1 MVRSL
6 HFEKVRRLLTLLLPF
21 AWLVVLVV
29 AVLSLY
35 HEWGGIHLSD
45 INAALLRIGPWHLAI
60 ALGLTAVSLLL
71 NASLDLVAL
80 RWLGRD
86 LPVGQVLGTALI
98 ASSFSM
104 NGGGTVLGGGTIRM
118 RFYGNLGLS
127 GAEIARLTGFL
138 LVAGWLGHALLAGV
152 LLFSAPPD
160 LPWLPE
166 AAGRAIGSLLL
177 LSCGGLV
184 ALSITG
190 WRGRKLDFLPPFG
203 ILMATL
209 FVSAFDWLFAGLA
222 LRVFL
227 PQALS
232 TLAFLAATAV
242 GQALGAA
249 SQVPGGV
256 GVMELSISKLAA
268 GMMPAPM
275 IAGALLTYRLIYYLI
290 PFIIAVAAVGAREMW
305 RKRHWA
311 KLTVDGT
318 ARAWSAIAPRLA
330 GMSALAGGFVLMLS
344 ATTPMEA
351 SRRILLEEFIPL
363 PFVEASHF
371 LSSII
376 GAIMIIVANGLL
388 RRVYA
393 AWWIAVLMAGGG
405 VVFSLLKG
413 FDWEEAV
420 VLCVFLG
427 ALLPFR
433 AKFHRHAAIWT
444 RRFTPQWW
452 ALILS
457 IVGVT
462 IWFGFYT
469 SRHVGYESDL
479 WWQYSFEN
487 DAARLLRGMSG
498 SAFIVLLVA
507 LTQWL
512 RPAPPRAPWPLPD
525 PEKIAAMVAQSARSS
540 SALALMGD
548 KQFLFN
554 YDQSAFLMYGDQGRT
569 RVALADPVGDE
580 EKFESLYW
588 RFTEQ
593 AHDEGRRVAFYQ
605 VSAALIPTCVEMGL
619 RVYKLGEEAMVPLST
634 FDLATG
640 ELKKF
645 RKVINRME
653 REGWRFEIWQPE
665 EVAARIAE
673 LRTIS
678 DAWLAHTDAREK
690 GFSLGRFDEAY
701 LCRLPVAVLIVSER
715 VVAFGNLW
723 PGNGKDELSTDL
735 MRHFPDAPNG
745 VMDCLF
751 VQLMLWGKKQGY
763 QWFDLGM
770 APLSGLAARQ
780 LAPLWSRIGGLIYD
794 RGEAFYNFN
803 GLRAWKSKFQP
814 VWQPRY
820 LALSKAWDLPAV
832 LLDITTLIGKPS
844 LRPRKPPAGPQ
855 PNAASSAPSERT
867 TGIAPVRGDI
877 ASRLSAHDTPGR
889 MPVVHDR
896 QDAYPPAKP
905 PTSHPTVDFPTPPPP

>member
-1 MVRSL
+1 MVQGMVRSL
-6 HFEKVRRLLTLLLPF
+6 QLEKVKRLFVALLPF
-21 AWLVVLVV
+21 AWLAVLVF
-29 AVLSLY
+29 AVTSLY
-35 HEWGGIHLSD
+35 REWGGIHVSD
-45 INAALLRIGPWHLAI
+45 INAALVRIGPGHLAI

-80 RWLGRD
+80 RWLGRS
-86 LPVGQVLGTALI
+86 LPLGEVLGTALI

-118 RFYGNLGLS
+118 RFYGSLGLR
-127 GAEIARLTGFL
+127 GGEIAKLTGFL
-138 LVAGWLGHALLAGV
+138 FVAGWLGHALLAGI
-152 LLFSAPPD
+152 LLVGAPPD
-160 LPWLPE
+160 LPWLPA
-166 AAGRAIGSLLL
+166 AAGRAIGGLLL
-177 LSCGGLV
+177 ISCGGLV
-184 ALSITG
+184 VLSVTG
-190 WRGRKLDFLPPFG
+190 FRGRKLGFLPPLK
-203 ILMATL
+203 ILLATL
-209 FVSAFDWLFAGLA
+209 LVSALDWLFAGLA

-227 PQALS
+227 PEAVS
-232 TLAFLAATAV
+232 TPAFLAATAV

-275 IAGALLTYRLIYYLI
+275 IAGALLTYRLVYYLI
-290 PFIIAVAAVGAREMW
+290 PFLIAVAAVGAREMW

-311 KLTVDGT
+311 KRTVDGT

-351 SRRILLEEFIPL
+351 NRRILVEQFIPL

-371 LSSII
+371 LSSIV
-376 GAIMIIVANGLL
+376 GAVMIIVANGLL
-388 RRVYA
+388 RRVHA

-413 FDWEEAV
+413 FDWEEAL

-457 IVGVT
+457 MVGVT
-462 IWFGFYT
+462 VWFGFYT
-469 SRHVGYESDL
+469 SRHVGYEADL

-487 DAARLLRGMSG
+487 DAARLLRGMAG
-498 SAFIVLLVA
+498 SALILLLVA

-512 RPAPPRAPWPLPD
+512 RPAPPRAPNPQPD
-525 PEKIAAMVAQSARSS
+525 LGKIAELVAQSPRCS
-540 SALALMGD
+540 SALALVGD
-548 KQFLFN
+548 KQFHFN
-554 YDQSAFLMYGDQGRT
+554 YDQSAFLMYGEQGRT

-580 EKFESLYW
+580 EKFEGLYW
-588 RFTEQ
+588 RFAEQ
-593 AHDEGRRVAFYQ
+593 AHDEGMRVAFYQ
-605 VSAALIPTCVEMGL
+605 VSAALVPICVEMGL
-619 RVYKLGEEAMVPLST
+619 RVYKLGEEAMVPLDT
-634 FDLATG
+634 FDLASG
-640 ELKKF
+640 ELRKF
-645 RKVINRME
+645 RKVVNRME
-653 REGWRFEIWQPE
+653 REGWRFEIWQPA
-665 EVAARIAE
+665 EVAARVGE
-673 LRTIS
+673 LRAIS
-678 DAWLAHTDAREK
+678 DAWLAHHNAREK
-690 GFSLGRFDEAY
+690 GFSLGRFDDAY
-701 LCRLPVAVLIVSER
+701 LCRLPVAVIIVHDR
-715 VVAFGNLW
+715 VVAFGNVW

-735 MRHFPDAPNG
+735 MRHYPDAPNG

-751 VQLMLWGKKQGY
+751 VQLMLWGKQQGY

-780 LAPLWSRIGGLIYD
+780 FAPLWSRIGGLIYD

-832 LLDITTLIGKPS
+832 ILDITSLIGKPS
-844 LRPRKPPAGPQ
+844 FRSGKPRANPEPETQPVAQPA
-855 PNAASSAPSERT
+855 S
-867 TGIAPVRGDI
+867 
-877 ASRLSAHDTPGR
+877 
-889 MPVVHDR
+889 
-896 QDAYPPAKP
+896 
-905 PTSHPTVDFPTPPPP
+905 PTLT